1 MLPDALIFAAGLF
14 TWTLVEYVIHGV
26 LAHTHRTI
34 VTALHDGHHRDP
46 HCVFAF
52 RAWIPTGVVLI
63 GAIGWFGLAPGVIFL
78 WGIAAG
84 FAAYEYI
91 HYRIHFV
98 RASSAFESRLRA
110 RHLAHHIAQP
120 DAIFGVTSPLW
131 DVVFGTEPK
140 PEQMREYAATGARVA
155 PLEGPTNVVSFIR
168 SHIAAP

>member
-1 MLPDALIFAAGLF
+1 MNIRNKATSIRLLDFHSAPMRAFHMA
-14 TWTLVEYVIHGV
+14 W
-26 LAHTHRTI
+26 LAFF
-34 VTALHDGHHRDP
+34 L
-46 HCVFAF
+46 CFF
-52 RAWIPTGVVLI
+52 
-63 GAIGWFGLAPGVIFL
+63 GWFGLAPGVIFL

-131 DVVFGTEPK
+131 DIVFGTEPK
-140 PEQMREYAATGARVA
+140 PDQMREYAAAGARVA
-155 PLEGPTNVVSFIR
+155 PLEGSTNVVSFIR
-168 SHIAAP
+168 SYIAAP